1 MDRRLGLLQAH
12 DGAAQMVLQ
21 PHPDGKDY
29 ITFGDKGRGKVVGV
43 GSVAVSERFSLR
55 EVTFVS
61 KLGFNLLSIRQ
72 LLDEGM
78 EVRLRRVVLMF

>member
-12 DGAAQMVLQ
+12 DGATQMVLQ
-21 PHPDGKDY
+21 PHPDGRQ
-29 ITFGDKGRGKVVGV
+29 GLHHVRGGKVVGV
-43 GSVAVSERFSLR
+43 GSVVVSERFSLR

-61 KLGFNLLSIRQ
+61 KLGFNLLSVRQ